1 MDRDSGRSSGFNLY
15 RSGFSPFYSERDT
28 NKKAE
33 NQAEDYIEKEK
44 GHLNLGPEG
53 WSMGE
58 KEVR

>member
-1 MDRDSGRSSGFNLY
+1 VAGAVVLICIGLALV
-15 RSGFSPFYSERDT
+15 PFIQRGIA